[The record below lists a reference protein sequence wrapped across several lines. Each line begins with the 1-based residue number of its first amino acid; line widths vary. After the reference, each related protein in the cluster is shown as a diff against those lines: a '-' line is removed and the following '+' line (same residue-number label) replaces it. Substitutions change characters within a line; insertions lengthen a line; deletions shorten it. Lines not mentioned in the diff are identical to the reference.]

1 MYHSFTSQDI
11 ISALIMGRGQWVPY
25 HRPKAIVSVEGEM
38 EGLHRWGEK
47 EDGPP
52 AKWKRV
58 KGPTPIDSQ

>member
-1 MYHSFTSQDI
+1 VS
-11 ISALIMGRGQWVPY
+11 Y